1 MTANAGLPTDQQI
14 QQQRCQQELQRQQL
28 ELQQRQLEMQRQAME
43 LQQKAA
49 EAQAQKANAEAN
61 QEPVITDAQC
71 SSNGVCVPKAAP
83 ELVALPAKTPAQI
96 CRDRGFNWY
105 GYCADTKAQ

>member
-1 MTANAGLPTDQQI
+1 MQLQQLD
-14 QQQRCQQELQRQQL
+14 LQRQ
-28 ELQQRQLEMQRQAME
+28 QLEMQRQAME

-61 QEPVITDAQC
+61 QKPVITDAQC
-71 SSNGVCVPKAAP
+71 SNGVCVPKAAP

-96 CRDRGFNWY
+96 CRDCGFNWY
-105 GYCADTKAQ
+105 GYCADTKAEQ